1 MRLYITIRTATK
13 DLVIDYITVKLASG
27 KVESINYDESNY
39 EYEDGCVKARY
50 RGIHFG
56 EDENEP
62 SIGALNGM
70 KILGVGAYSPTEKY
84 VTYRFL
90 ETMFDDNGVIK
101 VFHNAFHRKGVRV
114 YD

>member
-39 EYEDGCVKARY
+39 EYENGCVYARY

-56 EDENEP
+56 EGEDEP
-62 SIGALNGM
+62 ALSTLTGM
-70 KILGVGAYSPTEKY
+70 KVLYVGVYSATDRL
-84 VTYRFL
+84 VTFRFL
-90 ETMFDDNGVIK
+90 DMTFDDDGKAK
-101 VFHNAFHRKGVRV
+101 VFNDAFYRKHIRASG
-114 YD
+114 